1 MRKKRNSGYIK
12 VVLIAQSSNPK
23 GLIVIAFQCCRHC
36 CCFFV
41 HSLYT
46 SYHIISLDEK
56 ANINHTASTHARTD
70 RRNKTKQK
78 LHHEEWSHLE
88 QYLTS
93 VRKISFQ
100 THYISFGVIDHL
112 ALPIPSFTQI
122 DRSDVEE
129 EPPATT
135 TAATTTTTTILR

>member
-1 MRKKRNSGYIK
+1 MQKQILIRQNQRMHEQTGGTSPNKK
-12 VVLIAQSSNPK
+12 
-23 GLIVIAFQCCRHC
+23 
-36 CCFFV
+36 
-41 HSLYT
+41 
-46 SYHIISLDEK
+46 
-56 ANINHTASTHARTD
+56 
-70 RRNKTKQK
+70 
-78 LHHEEWSHLE
+78 HHEEWSHLE

-129 EPPATT
+129 EPPAT
-135 TAATTTTTTILR
+135 AAATTTTTTTILR